1 MFRATYHGDRKGRHV
16 PSADHNV
23 KLYRYVSKYAPCR
36 FVSGQK
42 QGECKARARP
52 WGTFHLD
59 AAMMRLYHLFDDS
72 QTEAGAAGCARAR
85 GVGAIKAFKNVGQ
98 VFLRSTTG

>member
-1 MFRATYHGDRKGRHV
+1 MIVTTRKTPTIIPALYSSKGRLCKH
-16 PSADHNV
+16 
-23 KLYRYVSKYAPCR
+23 APGG
-36 FVSGQK
+36 FVSSQR
-42 QGECKARARP
+42 QRECKARARP

-72 QTEAGAAGCARAR
+72 QTETGAAGCARAR